1 MRHPTEYYNDFE
13 AWNDWELDDG
23 FNIDKT
29 ELLRR
34 ELKEEFDREMLRQ
47 IAFEDMEGEEEF
59 Y

>member
-13 AWNDWELDDG
+13 AWNDWELDDR

>member
-1 MRHPTEYYNDFE
+1 
-13 AWNDWELDDG
+13 
-23 FNIDKT
+23 
-29 ELLRR
+29 LRR